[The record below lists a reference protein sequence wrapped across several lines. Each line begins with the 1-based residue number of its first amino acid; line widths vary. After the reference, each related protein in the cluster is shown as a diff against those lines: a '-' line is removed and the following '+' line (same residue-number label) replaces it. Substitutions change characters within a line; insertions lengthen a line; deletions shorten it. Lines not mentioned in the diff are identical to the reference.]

1 MNLQIIR
8 RIARIWSVIVIGFG
22 ILIFIGEVIEA
33 ATTELVPYPFYEN
46 IIPFTLL
53 TAVVGLALAWRW
65 EGLGAIVNIVSV
77 IINFVTYL
85 FTGREAWVVVLL
97 ILTPVLIPGILF
109 LVCWFY
115 SRRKLGDAQVA

>member
-8 RIARIWSVIVIGFG
+8 RIARIWSAIVIGFG

-33 ATTELVPYPFYEN
+33 ATTELAPYPFYEN